1 MPARRV
7 SEIELCFDSMT
18 DLITNLAG
26 GLVLLVL
33 LLMGMT
39 TEGGGRA
46 DVAAAPPPPAA
57 GAGQKSIKPLEQQAQ
72 VLRTEIAIMDK
83 NISSLESRL
92 PALQAE
98 IEALL
103 KRAKRS
109 AAPAPGKQ

>member
-1 MPARRV
+1 MARRT

-39 TEGGGRA
+39 TEGGGKA
-46 DVAAAPPPPAA
+46 DVAASPPPAA

-72 VLRTEIAIMDK
+72 VLKAEIALMDK
-83 NISSLESRL
+83 NIANLESRL

-103 KRAKRS
+103 KRTKQSR
-109 AAPAPGKQ
+109 APAAGKK